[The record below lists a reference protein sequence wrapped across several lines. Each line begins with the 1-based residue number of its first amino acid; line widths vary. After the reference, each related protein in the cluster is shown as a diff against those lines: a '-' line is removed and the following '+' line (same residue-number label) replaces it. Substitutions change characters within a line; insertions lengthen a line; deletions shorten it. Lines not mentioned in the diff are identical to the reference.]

1 MAKVKNPRF
10 PHYCKI
16 YTLKGETSFADAEEV
31 VLYEGV
37 CNKYG
42 STSLRTFKTNGV
54 IRSEYAVDMPG
65 LVGGITQ
72 GALIDVTDFAG
83 TITKAIISESY
94 PTSLG
99 TTAYFDIERN

>member
-1 MAKVKNPRF
+1 MARVKNPRF

-16 YTLKGETSFADAEEV
+16 YARNNETSFSDGEEV
-31 VLYEGV
+31 IIYEGV

-54 IRSEYAVDMPG
+54 IRSEYAVDIPG
-65 LVGGITQ
+65 LVPGISQ
-72 GALIDVTDFAG
+72 GTLIDVTDGTG
-83 TITKAIISESY
+83 TITRAIITESY